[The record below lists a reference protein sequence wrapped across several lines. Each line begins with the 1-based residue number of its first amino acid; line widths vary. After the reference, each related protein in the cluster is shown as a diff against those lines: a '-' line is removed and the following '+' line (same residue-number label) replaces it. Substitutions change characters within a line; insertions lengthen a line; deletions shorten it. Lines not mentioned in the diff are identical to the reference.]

1 MSIARAREIVK
12 ELEDLDRAG
21 RVFTIKEI
29 EAIVDLGDRYEA
41 ALGCILA
48 AAKSASLA
56 LLDHDLTLV
65 HQELSAIAEACGG
78 RLGEWKG
85 IKSR

>member
-41 ALGCILA
+41 TLKCIRA

-56 LLDHDLTLV
+56 LLDHDLALV
-65 HQELSAIAEACGG
+65 HEELSAIATACGG